1 MLVRMLRP
9 LRWAPDG
16 INARYLDA
24 GVEVDVPD
32 AVGASWIA
40 AGVSEG
46 VVVEDKPGEPA
57 EEGPGAQADVTAI
70 KMTPVVK
77 KVTRASRGYKRRAP
91 R

>member
-1 MLVRMLRP
+1 MLRP

-32 AVGASWIA
+32 ALAASWIE

-46 VVVEDKPGEPA
+46 VVVDEGPGEPA
-57 EEGPGAQADVTAI
+57 EEGPHEPTDVASI
-70 KMTPVVK
+70 EMVPVVK
-77 KVTRASRGYKRRAP
+77 KVTRPPRSHKSKRRAP

>member
-24 GVEVDVPD
+24 GMEVDVPD
-32 AVGASWIA
+32 ALAASWIE

-46 VVVEDKPGEPA
+46 VVVDEGPGEPA
-57 EEGPGAQADVTAI
+57 EEAPGELADVTAI
-70 KMTPVVK
+70 KMAPAGK
-77 KVTRASRGYKRRAP
+77 KVMRAPRGYKKRAP